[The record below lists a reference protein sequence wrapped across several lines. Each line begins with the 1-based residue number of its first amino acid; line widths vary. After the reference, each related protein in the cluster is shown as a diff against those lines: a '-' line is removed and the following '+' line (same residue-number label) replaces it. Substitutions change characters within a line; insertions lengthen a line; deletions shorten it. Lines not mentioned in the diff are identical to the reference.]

1 MKSLLRVLFILVLF
15 CGVSSFAHAASVD
28 FHVQVLDPVCTVSS
42 PIVCTVVDPSVPFPV
57 TFTTTTCSL
66 FFGSPAPSTN
76 GCFEV
81 INASTVSFTSL
92 DITLTGFGSATFD
105 CPTTGTSPASIF
117 TNSNC
122 GPGED
127 LSFFGGPG
135 LTPTKT
141 LAVVI
146 QITDQGVADGLTI
159 DDFSGTATVNPTNP
173 TPEPESLL
181 LFSTGAMMMAAGV
194 FMSRRRAFAFGK
206 K

>member
-1 MKSLLRVLFILVLF
+1 MKYLLRVLFVLALF
-15 CGVSSFAHAASVD
+15 CGITSHARASEVD

-42 PIVCTVVDPSVPFPV
+42 PVVCTVVDPSVPFPV
-57 TFTTTTCSL
+57 TFTTTTCTL
-66 FFGSPAPSTN
+66 FFGGPPAPATN

-81 INASTVSFTSL
+81 INASPVSFTSL

-117 TNSNC
+117 TSSSC

-135 LTPTKT
+135 LAPTKT

-159 DDFSGTATVNPTNP
+159 GEFAGTATINP
-173 TPEPESLL
+173 TPEPDSLL
-181 LFSTGAMMMAAGV
+181 LLSTGAMMMTAGL
-194 FMSRRRAFAFGK
+194 FLKRQRGFAFSK

>member
-1 MKSLLRVLFILVLF
+1 MKYLLRVLFVLALF
-15 CGVSSFAHAASVD
+15 CGATSHARAAGVD

-57 TFTTTTCSL
+57 TFTTNTCSL

-81 INASTVSFTSL
+81 INASTESFTSL

-135 LTPTKT
+135 LSPTRT

-159 DDFSGTATVNPTNP
+159 GEFAGTATVNPT
-173 TPEPESLL
+173 PEPDSLL
-181 LFSTGAMMMAAGV
+181 LLSTGAMMMAAGL
-194 FMSRRRAFAFGK
+194 FMKRQRGFAFLK

>member
-1 MKSLLRVLFILVLF
+1 MKYLLRVLFVLALF
-15 CGVSSFAHAASVD
+15 CGITSHARAAGVD

-81 INASTVSFTSL
+81 INATAESFTSL
-92 DITLTGFGSATFD
+92 DITLTGFGNATFD

-117 TNSNC
+117 TNSSC
-122 GPGED
+122 DPGED
-127 LSFFGGPG
+127 LSFFGGSG
-135 LTPTKT
+135 LAPTKT
-141 LAVVI
+141 LAVLI
-146 QITDQGVADGLTI
+146 QITDQGVTDGLTI
-159 DDFSGTATVNPTNP
+159 GEFSGTATVNP

-181 LFSTGAMMMAAGV
+181 LLSTGAMMMTAGL
-194 FMSRRRAFAFGK
+194 FMKRQRGFAFSK

>member
-1 MKSLLRVLFILVLF
+1 
-15 CGVSSFAHAASVD
+15 
-28 FHVQVLDPVCTVSS
+28 
-42 PIVCTVVDPSVPFPV
+42 
-57 TFTTTTCSL
+57 
-66 FFGSPAPSTN
+66 
-76 GCFEV
+76 
-81 INASTVSFTSL
+81 VSFTSL

>member
-1 MKSLLRVLFILVLF
+1 MKSLLRVLFILALF
-15 CGVSSFAHAASVD
+15 CGVSSFAHADAVD
-28 FHVQVLDPVCTVSS
+28 FHVEVLDPVCTVSS
-42 PIVCTVVDPSVPFPV
+42 PIVCTVVDPSVPFSV
-57 TFTTTTCSL
+57 TFTTATCSL
-66 FFGSPAPSTN
+66 FFGSPAPPTN

-81 INASTVSFTSL
+81 INATAESFTSL

-117 TNSNC
+117 SNSNC

-159 DDFSGTATVNPTNP
+159 DDFSGTATINSTP
-173 TPEPESLL
+173 TPEPDSLL
-181 LFSTGAMMMAAGV
+181 LLSTGAMMMAGGL
-194 FMSRRRAFAFGK
+194 FMKRRSFAFGK